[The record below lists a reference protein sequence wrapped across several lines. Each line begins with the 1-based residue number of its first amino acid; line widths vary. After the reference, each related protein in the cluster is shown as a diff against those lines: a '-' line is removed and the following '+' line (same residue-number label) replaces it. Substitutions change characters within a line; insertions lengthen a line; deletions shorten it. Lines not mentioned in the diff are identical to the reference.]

1 MGPAAIADVWAAA
14 KRAHAEIEAGAFSD
28 PDYNLPRD
36 GIKPGQWEGAPHGA
50 MPPGCPVEVL
60 GSDRHGVVW
69 VKAASGHLRA
79 LLKWDL
85 QTITDLFAPHINFPY
100 WAWPAWGKD
109 KITDE
114 NGDVKEVLRVK
125 RIERDKLFMCL
136 GAQAKRLPEFDP
148 ETQHRGRGGWRTD
161 EGDYLWHS
169 GRYLWRVHQGKL
181 QNISPCQVG
190 DYLYTRGRPMMEP
203 WAGPVTP
210 AESPALG
217 LLRQLQTWNH
227 ARPYLDPVLLV
238 GWLVTAFMG
247 NANHVRPVVMVT
259 GGYGTGK
266 STLQRLIRGTLGN
279 VAFQS
284 EDATAAG
291 IYQQIEHDAIPV
303 MVDELEHEQGTDK
316 ARNILKLARISY
328 SGGKV
333 DRGGAD
339 HRGTFFR
346 LYCPFFLSAINPP
359 RGGDQDQS
367 RMAKI
372 NLSRIPPEEGS
383 DGGRYTIRDTD
394 GPMILRQVMDGW
406 SDYRD
411 RLQPEW
417 WNLLAGIEGIDSRSI
432 DTLGTLLAA
441 AELVLGQAGL
451 EEAGLPVTDE
461 RRLVEILQAATE
473 DEREARLDNWHK
485 CLNHLLASSIDNWK
499 DGVKPSVG
507 KVLDELAHSTLD
519 MDLGEARKR
528 LELVNLGC
536 KPKGALGDSGK
547 GPYLFVPHDGP
558 ALKRLFN
565 GTDYADGGWTAAL
578 RQEASGIVVK
588 EPPRRN
594 DRVIKI
600 DGTAKSCTIVDMG
613 AFARFCEGG

>member
-181 QNISPCQVG
+181 QNISPTQVG
-190 DYLYTRGRPMMEP
+190 EYLYTQGRPMMEP
-203 WAGPVTP
+203 WAGPVSQ

-217 LLRQLQTWNH
+217 LLRQLKTWNH

-247 NANHVRPVVMVT
+247 NATKHRPVIMVT

-266 STLQRLIRGTLGN
+266 STLQELIRRTLGG
-279 VAFQS
+279 VAFES

-291 IYQQIEHDAIPV
+291 IYQQIQHDAIPV
-303 MVDELEHEQGTDK
+303 MVDELEHEAGTDK
-316 ARNILKLARISY
+316 QRNILKLARISY
-328 SGGKV
+328 TGGKV

-339 HRGTFFR
+339 HKGTFFR

-372 NLSRIPPEEGS
+372 NLSKIPPSDDS
-383 DGGRYTIRDTD
+383 DGGRFTVRDTD

-406 SDYRD
+406 PAFCDKLLPY
-411 RLQPEW
+411 W
-417 WNLLAGIEGIDSRSI
+417 WELLASLPGIDRRSI

-461 RRLVEILQAATE
+461 TRLAEILQASTE
-473 DEREARLDNWHK
+473 DERAARLDNWHK
-485 CLNHLLASSIDNWK
+485 CLNHLMACSIDNWK
-499 DGVKPSVG
+499 EGRRPTVG
-507 KVLDELAHSTLD
+507 GVLDDLARSTLEV
-519 MDLGEARKR
+519 DLGDARNK
-528 LELVNLGC
+528 LEQVNLGI
-536 KPKGALGDSGK
+536 KPKGSLGDPGA
-547 GPYLFVPHDGP
+547 GPYLAVPHDGP
-558 ALKRLFN
+558 NLAKLFN
-565 GTDYADGGWTAAL
+565 GTPWGDAGWTDAL

-588 EPPRRN
+588 QLARRN
-594 DRVIKI
+594 DAVVKI
-600 DGTAKSCTIVDMG
+600 AGFTRRCTLIDVTKFQ
-613 AFARFCEGG
+613 AFCEGG